1 MFRSFATV
9 EKQTKALLGDNY
21 RSIPANIVYKIL
33 EALEL
38 KDGGEKV
45 SVSSVCLYFWHCTQ
59 FEIKRANLTE
69 NYFHSVL
76 NTADFNGKM
85 FAKSFFIKIFLPKF
99 SLDIKSFSKRIFS
112 FWQKNLTANNASR
125 NDLV

>member
-9 EKQTKALLGDNY
+9 EKQSKALLGDNY

-45 SVSSVCLYFWHCTQ
+45 SISRVCLYFWHCTQ

-69 NYFHSVL
+69 KYFHSVL
-76 NTADFNGKM
+76 NTADFNGKV
-85 FAKSFFIKIFLPKF
+85 FTKSFFIKIFLPEF
-99 SLDIKSFSKRIFS
+99 SLDIKSFRREYFLFGKKI
-112 FWQKNLTANNASR
+112 
-125 NDLV
+125 